1 MVTSGP
7 NLLNFA
13 SKADL
18 ENRPN
23 SMSKASIYNVVSVGN
38 TNVVSVGNMFDK
50 RRNIRSSHVATRKRA
65 ALIGQINNL

>member
-1 MVTSGP
+1 MVTSGT
-7 NLLNFA
+7 NLLSLG
-13 SKADL
+13 SKPDL

-50 RRNIRSSHVATRKRA
+50 RRNIRSSHVTTRKRA